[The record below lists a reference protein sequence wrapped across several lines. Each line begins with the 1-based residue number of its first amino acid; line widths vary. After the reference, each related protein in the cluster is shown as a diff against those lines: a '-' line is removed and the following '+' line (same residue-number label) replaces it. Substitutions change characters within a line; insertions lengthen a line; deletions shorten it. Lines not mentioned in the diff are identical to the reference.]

1 MRKNSEKLLIHVMGN
16 INLGDRVSWMFPIAF
31 IFLCFLH
38 CCGKISCVL
47 ILNWKGTGVGE
58 RASDVGFFLCMVCVN
73 EEAPPCP
80 RLPTAPQV
88 HPAAFWRSRS
98 QKESTEKS
106 QVKQSSGR
114 APGYL
119 PKWAGIVCPHKNLH
133 TDMCRNFMDNCQILE
148 ATKMPFR
155 AWVGK

>member
-1 MRKNSEKLLIHVMGN
+1 MRNKFWKTIDTRHGQHKSGWQGLLNVPHCFHFSVFFALLWENILCSNSELKRDWCQGQ
-16 INLGDRVSWMFPIAF
+16 GFWS
-31 IFLCFLH
+31 
-38 CCGKISCVL
+38 
-47 ILNWKGTGVGE
+47 GV
-58 RASDVGFFLCMVCVN
+58 FLCMVCVN

-119 PKWAGIVCPHKNLH
+119 PKWSGIVCPHKNLH

-148 ATKMPFR
+148 ATKMSFR